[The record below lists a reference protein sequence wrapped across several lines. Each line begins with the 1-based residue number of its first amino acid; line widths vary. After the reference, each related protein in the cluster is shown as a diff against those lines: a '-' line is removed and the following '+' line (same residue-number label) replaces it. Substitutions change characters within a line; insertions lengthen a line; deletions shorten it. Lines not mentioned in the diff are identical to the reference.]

1 MNKIFS
7 ILFVSIILFSIP
19 VNAQQ
24 EAPSGEEMK
33 AWMEYMTPSEM
44 HIQLQSQE
52 GEWNTKIKMWM
63 TPGGE
68 PMVSEGTTINKM
80 ILGGRYMKSTH
91 TAITMGMPME
101 GLNLTAFDNAKK
113 EFISIW
119 MDNMGTGVMVASGP
133 FDEATKTI
141 TLTGKMVDPITGK
154 DLPVKEVIKPI
165 DKNHQIFELY
175 MEHEGKEFKS
185 MEIEYIRK

>member
-1 MNKIFS
+1 MKKIFS

-33 AWMEYMTPSEM
+33 AWMEYMTPGEM
-44 HIQLQSQE
+44 HKQLQSQE

-165 DKNHQIFELY
+165 DEKHQIFELY
-175 MEHEGKEFKS
+175 MEHDGKEFKS